1 MKNNSI
7 SRNSEVNFLS
17 KSDFDEFLS
26 SLKPLELQCLWESI
40 QDHEYFSKI
49 FEKGNEIKQR
59 IDEMEDYINEVKDA
73 YQEVSHLYNKMYDQ
87 NLNQKK

>member
-1 MKNNSI
+1 MKI
-7 SRNSEVNFLS
+7 SEILRKSDNNFLS
-17 KSDFDEFLS
+17 KSDFDELLS
-26 SLKPLELQCLWESI
+26 CLKPLELESLWESI
-40 QDHEYFSKI
+40 QEHEHFSHL

-59 IDEMEDYINEVKDA
+59 MDEMEDYINEVKDA